1 MASKSCLVLLA
12 LLALSL
18 LVLPGQGYLNQWYPV
33 KNLNDPHVQSFA
45 KSAVEE
51 YNAGLNKTAQY
62 NSLDYLKTVKGKY
75 KYVELDAGKDF
86 LLNIVAKK
94 RGDGSMGNYQA
105 LIYVDTF
112 FANSTTLIRFKRL
125 DN

>member
-12 LLALSL
+12 LLTLSL

-75 KYVELDAGKDF
+75 KNVELDDGKDF

-94 RGDGSMGNYQA
+94 NGDGSVGNYQA
-105 LIYVDTF
+105 LIYDDPF
-112 FANSTTLIRFKRL
+112 FNFTTLLQFKRL